1 MGGTT
6 LIISGG
12 ILQIVGF
19 ALIAGDLYLIQRDE
33 FGTPAIIGRF
43 RRLFTGPQAIVLNLS
58 DTIVVADAA
67 LTARGK
73 IRKGPGE
80 SLVSRVEA
88 LEVNFGHL
96 DSEVEQVYKVIKDEV
111 GKAHDDLNF
120 SSSLPPAVFGTAGPH
135 PGSRAASV
143 SQPLPQPGPC
153 ARITNSGVYAGSG
166 MKSRTKG
173 VRSIA
178 SAFTRLPLSAKQK
191 SPSKS
196 DQSSSRA
203 S

>member
-6 LIISGG
+6 RII
-12 ILQIVGF
+12 F
-19 ALIAGDLYLIQRDE
+19 AEFLDRRLRSDCRRMFLIQRDE

-58 DTIVVADAA
+58 DTTWSQTQ

-135 PGSRAASV
+135 PGSRAKLRSANPCPNRDRV
-143 SQPLPQPGPC
+143 PG
-153 ARITNSGVYAGSG
+153 
-166 MKSRTKG
+166 
-173 VRSIA
+173 
-178 SAFTRLPLSAKQK
+178 
-191 SPSKS
+191 
-196 DQSSSRA
+196 
-203 S
+203 